1 MRDRVLTWLADN
13 VPASR
18 LQHILGV
25 EQMSAQLAQHY
36 HLDVEKAAC
45 AGLLHDLAKYFKP
58 TILLQMAKDESV
70 SVSSR
75 QAQRSEQAGRG
86 NAPAKPSLG
95 IEVDPVCEATPHLLH
110 ADVSAI
116 VARDRFGIQDT
127 DVLQAIA
134 NHTLGR
140 PGMSALSCVVFLA
153 DSLEPTRG
161 TTPELE
167 ALRQVSFC
175 DLYKAVWLTCDYS
188 LKFLLDSRCL
198 IHPRTILTRNWAMA
212 MSSHKTQVAGS
223 LTDAV

>member
-18 LQHILGV
+18 IQHILGV

-58 TILLQMAKDESV
+58 TVLLQMARNDSV
-70 SVSSR
+70 SPR
-75 QAQRSEQAGRG
+75 QAQCSEQVEHR
-86 NAPAKPSLG
+86 NASAKQSLG

-140 PGMSALSCVVFLA
+140 PGMSALSCVVYVA
-153 DSLEPTRG
+153 DTLEPTRG
-161 TTPELE
+161 NTPELE
-167 ALRQVSFC
+167 ALRKVSFS

-198 IHPRTILTRNWAMA
+198 IHPRTILTRNWAMS
-212 MSSHKTQVAGS
+212 MSSHKQPVVGS
-223 LTDAV
+223 LTDTL